1 MNFLSDHRPILL
13 QLTRNYNFLPNKIIK
28 DTKVCE
34 LKHKPTRSIWKN
46 SLGKDFALQLSLETN
61 KVFHVTLGNESDTN
75 FKSEIEH
82 TLGKIQ
88 NPVETDVFKTSS
100 GYLEKVPTSYNQ
112 SRCRH
117 DVWKKTSDLQCLED
131 IWFTS
136 SSRRPIYDILKTSH
150 LRRLQ
155 DVWFTTSWR
164 RLIYIVLKTF
174 NLGRLENIWF
184 KTTSGCLIYD
194 VFKTSHLCRLKD
206 VKFTTSWRR
215 LIYDV
220 LRTSDL
226 WRLEDVCKTTS
237 V

>member
-1 MNFLSDHRPILL
+1 MTYVGFHGCRTDDLVLILKASLTKSTVVHYLSVKDLNFLSDHRPILL

-46 SLGKDFALQLSLETN
+46 SLGKDFALQLSLEKN

-82 TLGKIQ
+82 TLGEIQ

-131 IWFTS
+131 I
-136 SSRRPIYDILKTSH
+136 
-150 LRRLQ
+150 
-155 DVWFTTSWR
+155 
-164 RLIYIVLKTF
+164 
-174 NLGRLENIWF
+174 
-184 KTTSGCLIYD
+184 
-194 VFKTSHLCRLKD
+194 
-206 VKFTTSWRR
+206 
-215 LIYDV
+215 
-220 LRTSDL
+220 
-226 WRLEDVCKTTS
+226 
-237 V
+237 